1 MRLSFLLY
9 ITYKIILIN
18 VIAEMIFDTFIKFV
32 PTYSTETSELDIS
45 GKEIAK
51 NPFSLSNAST
61 FSPFIVILYPG

>member
-1 MRLSFLLY
+1 
-9 ITYKIILIN
+9 
-18 VIAEMIFDTFIKFV
+18 MIFDTVIKLV

-51 NPFSLSNAST
+51 NPFSLSKAST